1 MELSSSVGIITGA
14 TNGIGWATAQR
25 LSAAGARLVVTGRR
39 QERLDEL
46 LGKLGTEVVALAGD
60 IAEPALPQQLVDT
73 ALARFGRLDFVFN
86 NAGIMNIGNI
96 DEVSDEAM
104 TSMIR
109 VNYEAAVR
117 LAYAALRVFKPQG
130 RGDLITTSSI
140 LGLKVR
146 AGVAVY
152 AGTKYA
158 VEAMSE
164 SLRLE
169 LAGTGVRVMVIEP
182 GYTATDLQSHWTP
195 KQKLPLK
202 SVSKPVQPD
211 DIARA
216 VQFMLEQPDHVVIPR
231 LLMLP
236 AEQTL

>member
-1 MELSSSVGIITGA
+1 MELLNSVGIITGA
-14 TNGIGWATAQR
+14 TSGIGWATAER
-25 LSAAGARLVVTGRR
+25 LSAAGAKLVLTGRR

-46 LGKLGTEVVALAGD
+46 LGKLGTEAVAMAGD
-60 IAEPALPQQLVDT
+60 IADLAFPKQLVDT
-73 ALARFGRLDFVFN
+73 ALARFGQLDFVFN

-96 DEVSDEAM
+96 DEVTDEAM
-104 TSMIR
+104 TTMIR

-158 VEAMSE
+158 VEALSE

-169 LAGTGVRVMVIEP
+169 LAGTGVRVMVVEP
-182 GYTATDLQSHWTP
+182 GYTATDLQSHWKP
-195 KQKLPLK
+195 QQKLMLK
-202 SVSKPVQPD
+202 AVTKPVQPD

-216 VQFMLEQPDHVVIPR
+216 VQFMLEQPSHVVIPR

>member
-1 MELSSSVGIITGA
+1 MELLNSVGIITGA
-14 TNGIGWATAQR
+14 SSGIGWATAKR
-25 LSAAGARLVVTGRR
+25 LAAAGAKLVVTGRR
-39 QERLDEL
+39 QERLYQL
-46 LGKLGTEVVALAGD
+46 LGELNVEAVALAGD
-60 IAEPALPQQLVDT
+60 IADPAFPQQLIDA
-73 ALARFGRLDFVFN
+73 ALAHFGRLDFVFS
-86 NAGIMNIGNI
+86 NAGIMNIGAI

-104 TSMIR
+104 TAMIR

-117 LAYAALRVFKPQG
+117 LAYAAVRVFKPQG

-140 LGLKVR
+140 LGVKVR

-158 VEAMSE
+158 VEAFSE

-182 GYTATDLQSHWTP
+182 GYTATDLQSHWKP
-195 KQKLPLK
+195 EQKLPLK
-202 SVSKPVQPD
+202 ATTKPVQPD

-216 VQFMLEQPDHVVIPR
+216 VQFMLEQPDYVIIPR

-236 AEQTL
+236 IQQTM